1 MCLYFLFCNNLLVTL
16 QTENQMDKDHFDV
29 NAKKITDFIIGGS
42 FLLFPFL
49 NNAYIAD
56 YLKEMTRFNF
66 KTFQK

>member
-1 MCLYFLFCNNLLVTL
+1 MCIYFLFCNKLLVTL
-16 QTENQMDKDHFDV
+16 QTVNQKDKYNFDV
-29 NAKKITDFIIGGS
+29 NAKKITDSIIGGS
-42 FLLFPFL
+42 LLLFPFL

>member
-1 MCLYFLFCNNLLVTL
+1 
-16 QTENQMDKDHFDV
+16 MDKDHFDV

-66 KTFQK
+66 KTFQI